1 MLNYDPNPLKTEPN
15 VLWNLNM
22 KVLNSRVNCYIANT
36 IEHNDSIIYSYDYNS
51 TICQETI
58 YILKFH

>member
-36 IEHNDSIIYSYDYNS
+36 IEHNGSIIYS
-51 TICQETI
+51 
-58 YILKFH
+58 